1 MHGKLQFATSPA
13 HRNVWIAMHFATA
26 AHLVFNA
33 LARLWSCANARAT
46 CKFTRH
52 AHKFKCLFQNY
63 MLNSAQGKDAWRVDS
78 GREGA
83 NSTRDEHIQ
92 CICESVIDVAWPWS
106 WLFFFSSCYSL
117 ILSPCSVAHTHTKHI
132 RFRFY
137 DGKKHLEPWL
147 KFKCDS
153 GTVDGCFALCWHQ
166 IRKAS
171 AVRRLRR
178 HDGAEATQRQ
188 RPCSHRI
195 ECIKIYIKK
204 KRPKMIT
211 ATNRWVSTGNP
222 VVISQCTTNRN
233 EVPSCASTDRVEM
246 HF

>member
-1 MHGKLQFATSPA
+1 
-13 HRNVWIAMHFATA
+13 
-26 AHLVFNA
+26 
-33 LARLWSCANARAT
+33 
-46 CKFTRH
+46 
-52 AHKFKCLFQNY
+52 

-83 NSTRDEHIQ
+83 NSARDEHIQ

-153 GTVDGCFALCWHQ
+153 GTVDGRFALCWHQ
-166 IRKAS
+166 IRKTS